1 MMMMMMMM
9 IIIILIII
17 IIIIIM
23 LQVYW
28 AGPLAGGAVAA
39 LIYGAM
45 LDLIDRPYEVSED
58 VRE

>member
-1 MMMMMMMM
+1 
-9 IIIILIII
+9 
-17 IIIIIM
+17 M